1 MFWSK
6 KTEILQFKCFLLRMT
21 ILTPMSFILFS
32 TKVWKSK
39 SGNLVSYDHP
49 IKMDAF
55 CATKWLTST
64 LKFFLL
70 IFSFNLKSW
79 YAVEISDQK
88 ILNFGKSKFLSFTGK
103 KNQVFW
109 TRIDNFRNFFRTLAY
124 PDVTWSVSLRL

>member
-1 MFWSK
+1 MFFVENDNFDSDV
-6 KTEILQFKCFLLRMT
+6 IY
-21 ILTPMSFILFS
+21 SFFS
-32 TKVWKSK
+32 TKVWTSK

-55 CATKWLTST
+55 CATKWLTSI

-124 PDVTWSVSLRL
+124 PDVTWSVSLNVSQLYEEEYF